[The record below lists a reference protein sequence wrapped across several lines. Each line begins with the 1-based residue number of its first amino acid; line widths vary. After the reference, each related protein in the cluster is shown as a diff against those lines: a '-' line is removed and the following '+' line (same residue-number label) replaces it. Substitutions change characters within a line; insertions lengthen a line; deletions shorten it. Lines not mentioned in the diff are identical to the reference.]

1 MNTRTTI
8 AVWTASSGLPTTL
21 AWWEFNSGFDESSWC
36 TATPFDL
43 LKHFFKTN
51 IRQVL
56 ACGSSD
62 GAISVLCYGA
72 NNQWEAEKI
81 NNAHTIGCNTL
92 PTLPKNI
99 HVAKPN
105 IFPSEIAR
113 KLKKLFFSGCNSV
126 SWAPGLGAGIK
137 RFWFCT
143 DSEVEH
149 ILLRFVS
156 GGCDSLVKIW
166 REGEDGRWEQNWKQ
180 LKQF

>member
-1 MNTRTTI
+1 MNTRTMI

-99 HVAKPN
+99 HVAKSN

-113 KLKKLFFSGCNSV
+113 KLKKLFSQGAIQSV
-126 SWAPGLGAGIK
+126 GHLDLGLA
-137 RFWFCT
+137 
-143 DSEVEH
+143 
-149 ILLRFVS
+149 LRGFDFV
-156 GGCDSLVKIW
+156 
-166 REGEDGRWEQNWKQ
+166 QT
-180 LKQF
+180 LK